1 MVLQNLL
8 LLYEA
13 RGDFL
18 VVFVFYLCLHFC
30 FSTMI
35 ALNGRFQL
43 EEPSQGK
50 SGDLQNQMFSGSPK
64 QNATQSF
71 TEHLGLGLK
80 AMLDPGS
87 TLDSKM
93 FKADRFSK
101 PSSGREDMVLQVL
114 QVIGLTFIPF
124 ALHNIILATM
134 MSKRGEQYSAR
145 ASASW
150 FMARSMVIMSIDE
163 EITAI
168 HDQDIEN
175 YFSPATESA
184 SWQYHPGIEAEK
196 VFSANE
202 CGSRSSRRPSVTRQL
217 SLSVADEN
225 ADFLD
230 KNGRRKWRSFPDPV
244 NERLSKMEK
253 DHEEKRDSDKSPI
266 GSDGVFV
273 PVKDVA
279 LHVWCPRRTQSEE
292 NRYEE
297 HTLTIHV
304 NMEQKTFTF
313 QHPVDREKK
322 TYKLMK
328 VPVDVKR
335 YFSHVPRVSGLT
347 WIKCVDTKKPAG
359 TEIRNSRLKGALRE
373 KVRLESR
380 FEFNQRE
387 WDEFEVSNLSD
398 KSFISVDGKF
408 FQPLS
413 VQSWV
418 VDLTLDLEVLPAQF
432 TSYMQ
437 SPTQSFKCEECGHT
451 LFESTDAPHTELQRV
466 PHKCTTC
473 GTQFLRSKCPE
484 CHALSVSSCPRSCEG
499 DARASG
505 SGAR

>member
-50 SGDLQNQMFSGSPK
+50 TGDLQNQMFSGSPK

-93 FKADRFSK
+93 FKADRFSR

-168 HDQDIEN
+168 HNQDIEN

-184 SWQYHPGIEAEK
+184 CWQYHPGIEAEK
-196 VFSANE
+196 VFRAEE
-202 CGSRSSRRPSVTRQL
+202 CGSRSSRRDSVTRQL
-217 SLSVADEN
+217 SLSVADQK
-225 ADFLD
+225 AGFLD
-230 KNGRRKWRSFPDPV
+230 EDGRRKWQEADKPF
-244 NERLSKMEK
+244 NKKLSELEK
-253 DHEEKRDSDKSPI
+253 KQEEGRDSGKSPCDDE
-266 GSDGVFV
+266 SDEEMEN
-273 PVKDVA
+273 VA
-279 LHVWCPRRTQSEE
+279 LQVWCPAE

-451 LFESTDAPHTELQRV
+451 LFESTDAPHTELQQV
-466 PHKCTTC
+466 MHKCTTC
-473 GTQFLRSKCPE
+473 RTQFLRSKCPE